1 MALYD
6 SVVKKRPKQRI
17 RPLWIVLLVICLLA
31 LLTMGLVISK
41 PQRDHDR
48 FIDCM
53 GALSDSTSYTFRTK
67 IPMLRATVDGQ
78 ELRISEENGYA
89 LYKKLFNT
97 NFLAFS
103 SDIPEGESVRLVY
116 EDGAVL
122 ELWPYALGDGAA
134 RGEGIFVRLVT
145 AEGKQY
151 AYYSDRDT
159 LSKLTSCLSPEK
171 NTPWEDGFGLG

>member
-6 SVVKKRPKQRI
+6 SVVKERKERRI
-17 RPLWIVLLVICLLA
+17 RPLWIVLLVLCLLA
-31 LLTMGLVISK
+31 LLIMGLVISK

-97 NFLAFS
+97 SFLAFS
-103 SDIPEGESVRLVY
+103 TDIPQEEGVRLEY

-122 ELWPYALGDGAA
+122 ELWSYALGDSTS
-134 RGEGIFVRLVT
+134 RSEGIFVCLVT
-145 AEGKQY
+145 AEGTQY

-159 LSKLTSCLSPEK
+159 LTKITSCLSPEK
-171 NTPWEDGFGLG
+171 NTPWDADFVIG

>member
-31 LLTMGLVISK
+31 LLIMGLVISK

-97 NFLAFS
+97 SFLAFS
-103 SDIPEGESVRLVY
+103 SDIPEGACGWCMRTGRCWSCGPMPWGRARL
-116 EDGAVL
+116 GAR
-122 ELWPYALGDGAA
+122 EFSFAWSRR
-134 RGEGIFVRLVT
+134 RGSSMPITATGIR
-145 AEGKQY
+145 
-151 AYYSDRDT
+151 
-159 LSKLTSCLSPEK
+159 
-171 NTPWEDGFGLG
+171 